1 MWRVRESVVT
11 RVSTKFF
18 AMIMTKDSTVRI
30 GYLLFR
36 SGVGLLVVVVW
47 SSLR

>member
-1 MWRVRESVVT
+1 MARERECCYARVDEI
-11 RVSTKFF
+11 F